1 MHRQSLI
8 LLLLLSTMPRKTN
21 AMAFRDT
28 YFPGV
33 PLEDFKGS
41 LYAYT
46 RRMSPRWAANPALLE
61 EKSMQIRRWLTN
73 SVSLRQ

>member
-1 MHRQSLI
+1 
-8 LLLLLSTMPRKTN
+8 MPRKTN
-21 AMAFRDT
+21 AMALRDT

-46 RRMSPRWAANPALLE
+46 QKMSPRWEADPGLLE
-61 EKSMQIRRWLTN
+61 EKSMKIRRWLTN
-73 SVSLRQ
+73 SVRWRQ